1 MSAQAPTF
9 PGSVCVVTGTTSG
22 IGEVTARELARRGGR
37 LVLVARSAARAEAVA
52 SRIRDELSGVEVDA
66 VIADLARLGDV
77 RRAAAAIGQRH
88 GRVDVL
94 VNNAGLVNLRRE
106 VTEDGHEM
114 VFAVNHLAPFLLTRL
129 LEAPLHAA
137 PAARVVNVASEAHRF
152 GGIDLDDPGYAHRR
166 WRPMQAYGQSKL
178 ANILFTRE
186 LARRW
191 AQGPVTANCLHPGAV
206 ATGLGTNNGWFGRL
220 AMGLL
225 GPLFKTPEQG
235 AETTIHLATS
245 PDRATTSGEYF
256 ADCRPKRPSSSAL
269 DDDLALRL
277 WRASEAWTGLHGP
290 IVRSVD

>member
-1 MSAQAPTF
+1 
-9 PGSVCVVTGTTSG
+9 
-22 IGEVTARELARRGGR
+22 
-37 LVLVARSAARAEAVA
+37 
-52 SRIRDELSGVEVDA
+52 
-66 VIADLARLGDV
+66 
-77 RRAAAAIGQRH
+77 
-88 GRVDVL
+88 
-94 VNNAGLVNLRRE
+94 
-106 VTEDGHEM
+106 M

-152 GGIDLDDPGYAHRR
+152 GSLDLDDPSYERRR

-191 AQGPVTANCLHPGAV
+191 ADGPVTTNCLHPGAV
-206 ATGLGTNNGWFGRL
+206 ATGLGTNNGWLGRI

-225 GPLFKTPEQG
+225 GPFFKTPAQG

-256 ADCRPKRPSSSAL
+256 ADCRPKRPSRAAC
-269 DDDLALRL
+269 DDELAHRL
-277 WRASEAWTGLHGP
+277 WSLSEEMTGLASG
-290 IVRSVD
+290 